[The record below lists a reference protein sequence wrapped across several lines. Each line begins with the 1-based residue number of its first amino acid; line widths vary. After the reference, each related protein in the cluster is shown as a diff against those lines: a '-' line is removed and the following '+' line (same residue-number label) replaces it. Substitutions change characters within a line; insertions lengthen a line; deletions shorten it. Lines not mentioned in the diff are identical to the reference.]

1 MFIETALLI
10 TLVIFIAGAALS
22 FLSAALFAGK
32 NS

>member
-1 MFIETALLI
+1 MFIETAALI
-10 TLVIFIAGAALS
+10 VIVMFVIGAALS

>member
-1 MFIETALLI
+1 MTIETAALI
-10 TLVIFIAGAALS
+10 TLVIFTIGAALS